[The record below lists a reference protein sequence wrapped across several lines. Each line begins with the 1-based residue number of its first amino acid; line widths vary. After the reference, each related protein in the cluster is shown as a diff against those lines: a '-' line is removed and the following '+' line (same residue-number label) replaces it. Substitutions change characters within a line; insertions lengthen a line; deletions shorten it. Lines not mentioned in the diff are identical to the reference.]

1 MSCLLSRRSPVTCV
15 ILVSSSSGT
24 FWPNMRLHGRPGVNP
39 STTPNRGSEAI
50 SCQGP
55 APQQRV
61 TLSIEHHPPPSS
73 PQPMAGVAPQVSAV
87 APWAAPLLAE
97 MGAEARP
104 SEIHMAA
111 HRPAKS
117 SKMVVPWLAKSQNSH
132 ARMGSRPASRYRAW
146 RNLTARHAA
155 PFGPFTAQGRPAL
168 RPRVASRPARSAG
181 RLDVNMVSWLH
192 AG

>member
-61 TLSIEHHPPPSS
+61 ALSIEHHPPPSS

-111 HRPAKS
+111 HRPGKS
-117 SKMVVPWLAKSQNSH
+117 SKMVPWAGQV
-132 ARMGSRPASRYRAW
+132 AEQPRPNGLSAGIALSC
-146 RNLTARHAA
+146 LEESDGT
-155 PFGPFTAQGRPAL
+155 TCSAL
-168 RPRVASRPARSAG
+168 RSIHSARPPSPTATGCQSACALCRSL
-181 RLDVNMVSWLH
+181 RC
-192 AG
+192 

>member
-61 TLSIEHHPPPSS
+61 ALSIEHHPPPSS
-73 PQPMAGVAPQVSAV
+73 PQPIAGVAPQVSAV

-97 MGAEARP
+97 NGRGSSTFRNSHGCTQAGQVAEQPRPNGLSAGIALSCLEESDGTTCSALRSIHSARP
-104 SEIHMAA
+104 PS
-111 HRPAKS
+111 P
-117 SKMVVPWLAKSQNSH
+117 
-132 ARMGSRPASRYRAW
+132 
-146 RNLTARHAA
+146 TATGCQSAC
-155 PFGPFTAQGRPAL
+155 AL
-168 RPRVASRPARSAG
+168 CRSL
-181 RLDVNMVSWLH
+181 RC
-192 AG
+192 

>member
-97 MGAEARP
+97 NGRGSST

-111 HRPAKS
+111 HRPPRALRWC
-117 SKMVVPWLAKSQNSH
+117 PGLAKSQNSH
-132 ARMGSRPASRYRAW
+132 ARMGSWPASRYRAW

-181 RLDVNMVSWLH
+181 RLDVDMVSWLH